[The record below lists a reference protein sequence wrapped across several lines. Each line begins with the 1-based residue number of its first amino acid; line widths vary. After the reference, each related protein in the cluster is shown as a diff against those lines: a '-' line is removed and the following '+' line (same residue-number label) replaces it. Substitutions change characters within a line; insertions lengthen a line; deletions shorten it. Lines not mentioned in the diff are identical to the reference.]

1 MSNLFQSS
9 AKASSV
15 ESNTIKVENAAEG
28 ILREG
33 QATLKKMSKRL
44 KAEEAKSIKHIGNL
58 ETKFIAEQKDRE
70 RTRKWEME
78 LSKSFIDAV
87 KVNHKVKIDEAT
99 SRVKNANKGALSEL
113 SQLAPSIGKVLYNI
127 DAKL

>member
-33 QATLKKMSKRL
+33 QATLKKMSNRM
-44 KAEEAKSIKHIGNL
+44 KAEEAASTRHIGHL
-58 ETKFIAEQKDRE
+58 EKKFIAEQKDRE

-78 LSKSFIDAV
+78 LSKGFIDAV
-87 KVNHKVKIDEAT
+87 KYNHKVKIDDAT
-99 SRVKNANKGALSEL
+99 NAVKNVNKGALSEL
-113 SQLAPSIGKVLYNI
+113 A
-127 DAKL
+127 

>member
-33 QATLKKMSKRL
+33 QATLKKMSKRM
-44 KAEEAKSIKHIGNL
+44 KAEESASIKHIGHL
-58 ETKFIAEQKDRE
+58 EKKFIAEQKDRE

-87 KVNHKVKIDEAT
+87 KLTHKTKIDEAT
-99 SRVKNANKGALSEL
+99 NRVKHADKGLLNELALSF
-113 SQLAPSIGKVLYNI
+113 LA
-127 DAKL
+127 